1 MPLPTRRPR
10 AQRFALMLPL
20 FTAIA
25 LTAGGCQMLPVW
37 ASRPIKPA
45 PLEPGDTIM
54 FIAPAGELNQERVVL
69 AKQRLEEMGF
79 VVKIPDDLFR
89 DYGYLAGTDEQRAA
103 EIMAAFEDP
112 DVDAIF
118 PGTGGYG
125 TTRILQMLDYR
136 SIRKHRKMLIGFSD
150 ITGLHLAIS
159 RKAKL
164 VTFHTPNPQ
173 YGLGSE
179 GNLSDFS
186 ATYFWRAIL
195 KSSYYDEEGN
205 RLAPGWTYEFP
216 EGVDAPKTLA
226 TGKARGRLVGG
237 NFSLVAATMGTP
249 YEVQTKGR
257 ILFVED
263 VREAPYRIDRFL
275 STLRLAG
282 KLDELNGVILGQFT
296 RTEKEGEDPSEF
308 SVQQVFEQ
316 YFADADYPVI
326 TNFPTGH
333 HKFNATLPI
342 GAMVEL
348 EATEDGNKVKV
359 LEDPVKLSR

>member
-1 MPLPTRRPR
+1 MPIPTFRTR
-10 AQRFALMLPL
+10 AQRFTLLLPL
-20 FTAIA
+20 LTAMA
-25 LTAGGCQMLPVW
+25 LTGGGCQMLPAW

-54 FIAPAGELNQERVVL
+54 FIAPAGELNQERVML
-69 AKQRLEEMGF
+69 AKQRLEAMGF
-79 VVKIPDDLFR
+79 NVRIPDDLFR
-89 DYGYLAGTDEQRAA
+89 EYGYLAGPDEVRAA

-125 TTRILQMLDYR
+125 VTRILDALDYR
-136 SIRKHRKMLIGFSD
+136 SIRRHPKLLIGFSD

-159 RKAKL
+159 RRAGL
-164 VTFHTPNPQ
+164 ITFHTPNPQ

-179 GNLSDFS
+179 DGLSEFS
-186 ATYFWRAIL
+186 AMYFWRALL
-195 KSSYYDEEGN
+195 KSSYYDDEGN
-205 RLAPGWTYEFP
+205 RLPQGWTYEFP
-216 EGVDAPKTLA
+216 EEVPAPKTLA

-237 NFSLVAATMGTP
+237 NFSLIAATMGTP
-249 YEVQTKGR
+249 YEVQTRGR

-296 RTEKEGEDPSEF
+296 HTVKEGQEPSEF

-316 YFADADYPVI
+316 YFADLGIPVI
-326 TNFPTGH
+326 YDFPVGH
-333 HKFNATLPI
+333 YKFNATLPI

-348 EATEDGNKVKV
+348 EVNDDGCRVTV
-359 LEDPVKLSR
+359 LEDPVKLR